1 MKRLQAIATI
11 QLMVL
16 IVAGHYASAQKATVH
31 DSPHK
36 KLVRS
41 CEKCHVATSFKDIRF
56 DHDDTDFHLAGLHS
70 GVACLACHSVED
82 FAKVDRSC
90 ATCHQ
95 DIHRGRLGIECSRC
109 HTEHGWTVFD
119 AEGIH
124 ESTNFPLQGRHLL
137 VDCLSCHPGMPT
149 ADFRRA
155 WTPCYQC
162 HLQDY
167 ESTVSPDHRAS
178 GFSALCQTCHEMTG
192 WTPSFMPDHDMF
204 FPIFSGTHNRKWDTC
219 SICHV
224 TPGNFKVFECIT
236 CHEHNRTEMDS
247 KHQGIPGYAYNSPAC
262 YQCHPTGE
270 AGDFGEHDALFFP
283 VFSGAHNN
291 RWDDCAVCHPTPAN
305 KNIFTCVSCHEH
317 SQAEMDDKHLGEVQ
331 DYVYSSVACY
341 ECHPDGRA
349 EDGR

>member
-82 FAKVDRSC
+82 FAKVDPSC

-204 FPIFSGTHNRKWDTC
+204 FPIFSGKHDLPRHSGQLQGVRVHHLPRTQSNRNGFQ
-219 SICHV
+219 
-224 TPGNFKVFECIT
+224 TPGDSGLCVQLAGVLPVSP
-236 CHEHNRTEMDS
+236 HRRSRRLRRTRRV
-247 KHQGIPGYAYNSPAC
+247 
-262 YQCHPTGE
+262 
-270 AGDFGEHDALFFP
+270 
-283 VFSGAHNN
+283 VFSGFFG
-291 RWDDCAVCHPTPAN
+291 CAQQP
-305 KNIFTCVSCHEH
+305 
-317 SQAEMDDKHLGEVQ
+317 LGRLRRL
-331 DYVYSSVACY
+331 SSHTR
-341 ECHPDGRA
+341 E
-349 EDGR
+349 